1 MPLLSPWLGEWP
13 FVWLDGT
20 DGPDDVELLGGFLLG
35 SLGKSVSRTWLLVLP
50 SLPLLVDVVLP
61 LEAPLVV
68 CARNAALAVL
78 GLGET

>member
-1 MPLLSPWLGEWP
+1 MLSTWLAEWWP

-20 DGPDDVELLGGFLLG
+20 VGPGDVELLGGFLLG
-35 SLGKSVSRTWLLVLP
+35 SLGKSVSRTWMLVLP
-50 SLPLLVDVVLP
+50 VGLPLVEVLA
-61 LEAPLVV
+61 LEALLVV

>member
-1 MPLLSPWLGEWP
+1 MAMMDLFFYMPCNIKA
-13 FVWLDGT
+13 T
-20 DGPDDVELLGGFLLG
+20 DGPGVVELLGGFLLG

-50 SLPLLVDVVLP
+50 DGLPLLVDVVLA
-61 LEAPLVV
+61 LEELLVV

>member
-1 MPLLSPWLGEWP
+1 MLSPWLGEWWP

-20 DGPDDVELLGGFLLG
+20 VGPGDVELLGGFLLG

-50 SLPLLVDVVLP
+50 DGLPLLVDVVLP
-61 LEAPLVV
+61 LEALLVV

>member
-1 MPLLSPWLGEWP
+1 MLSTWLAEWP

-20 DGPDDVELLGGFLLG
+20 DGPGDVELLGGFLLG

-50 SLPLLVDVVLP
+50 GLSLLVDVT
-61 LEAPLVV
+61 LEALVV

>member
-1 MPLLSPWLGEWP
+1 M
-13 FVWLDGT
+13 
-20 DGPDDVELLGGFLLG
+20 ELLGGFLLG

-50 SLPLLVDVVLP
+50 DLPLLVDVVLA
-61 LEAPLVV
+61 LEALLVV

>member
-1 MPLLSPWLGEWP
+1 MLSPWLAECP

-20 DGPDDVELLGGFLLG
+20 DGPGVVELLGGFLLG

-50 SLPLLVDVVLP
+50 SLPLLVDVVLA
-61 LEAPLVV
+61 LEALLVV

-78 GLGET
+78 GLGEM

>member
-1 MPLLSPWLGEWP
+1 MPLLSTWLAEWP

-20 DGPDDVELLGGFLLG
+20 DGPGVVELLGGFLLG

-50 SLPLLVDVVLP
+50 DLPLLVEVLA
-61 LEAPLVV
+61 LEALLVV

>member
-1 MPLLSPWLGEWP
+1 M
-13 FVWLDGT
+13 
-20 DGPDDVELLGGFLLG
+20 ELLGGFLLG

-50 SLPLLVDVVLP
+50 SLPLLVDVVLA
-61 LEAPLVV
+61 LEALVV

>member
-1 MPLLSPWLGEWP
+1 MLSPWLGEWWP
-13 FVWLDGT
+13 FVWLDGA

-50 SLPLLVDVVLP
+50 DGLPLLVDVVLA
-61 LEAPLVV
+61 LETLLVV
-68 CARNAALAVL
+68 CAGNAALAVL

>member
-1 MPLLSPWLGEWP
+1 MLSTWLAEWP

-20 DGPDDVELLGGFLLG
+20 DEPGDVELLGGFLLG

-50 SLPLLVDVVLP
+50 GLPLLVEVLA
-61 LEAPLVV
+61 LEALVV

>member
-1 MPLLSPWLGEWP
+1 M
-13 FVWLDGT
+13 
-20 DGPDDVELLGGFLLG
+20 ELLGGFLLG

-50 SLPLLVDVVLP
+50 GLPLLVDVVLA
-61 LEAPLVV
+61 LEALVV

>member
-1 MPLLSPWLGEWP
+1 M
-13 FVWLDGT
+13 
-20 DGPDDVELLGGFLLG
+20 ELLGGFLLG

-50 SLPLLVDVVLP
+50 DGLPLLVDVVLA
-61 LEAPLVV
+61 LEALVV

>member
-1 MPLLSPWLGEWP
+1 MPLLSTWLAEWP

-20 DGPDDVELLGGFLLG
+20 DGPGDVELLGGFLLG

-50 SLPLLVDVVLP
+50 SLPLLVDLVLP
-61 LEAPLVV
+61 LEALLVV

>member
-1 MPLLSPWLGEWP
+1 M
-13 FVWLDGT
+13 
-20 DGPDDVELLGGFLLG
+20 ELLGGFLLG

-50 SLPLLVDVVLP
+50 SLPLLVEVLA
-61 LEAPLVV
+61 LEALLVV

>member
-1 MPLLSPWLGEWP
+1 MLSPWLGEWP
-13 FVWLDGT
+13 LVWLDGT
-20 DGPDDVELLGGFLLG
+20 DGPGVVELLGGFLLG

-50 SLPLLVDVVLP
+50 GLPLDVVLA
-61 LEAPLVV
+61 LEALVV

>member
-1 MPLLSPWLGEWP
+1 MALMDLFFYMPCNIKA
-13 FVWLDGT
+13 T
-20 DGPDDVELLGGFLLG
+20 DGPGVVVELLGGFVLG

-50 SLPLLVDVVLP
+50 DGLPLLVDLVLA
-61 LEAPLVV
+61 LEPLVV